1 MTSRGTTT
9 RKEVIMSNYYF
20 IKDDYEDEMDGW
32 RKTYFDIR
40 LKQVGDCEFTR
51 EGVIFFNNGWG
62 LKVQEELLDNRPTYC
77 ADLIY
82 GTRRNYEIVN
92 PYNIPDEEKTE
103 QDKRDEQMLGMLRL
117 CDLGGLRD
125 CPFTYLMNRIQFL
138 NEWSWWFTRNESVFE
153 DLSSE

>member
-1 MTSRGTTT
+1 
-9 RKEVIMSNYYF
+9 MSKYYF
-20 IKDDYEDEMDGW
+20 TKDRDLS

-40 LKQVGDCEFTR
+40 LKQVGDNEFLR
-51 EGVIFFNNGWG
+51 EGVIFFDNGWG
-62 LKVQEELLDNRPTYC
+62 LKVQEELTDPSNRPTYC

-92 PYNIPDEEKTE
+92 PENIPDEEKTE
-103 QDKRDEQMLGMLRL
+103 QDKRDEQMLVMLRL

-125 CPFTYLMNRIQFL
+125 CPFSYLMDRIQFL

>member
-1 MTSRGTTT
+1 
-9 RKEVIMSNYYF
+9 MSKYYF
-20 IKDDYEDEMDGW
+20 TKDRDLS

-40 LKQVGDCEFTR
+40 LKQVGDNEFLR
-51 EGVIFFNNGWG
+51 EGVIFFDNGWG
-62 LKVQEELLDNRPTYC
+62 LKVQEELTDPSNRPTYC

-92 PYNIPDEEKTE
+92 PENIPDEEKTE
-103 QDKRDEQMLGMLRL
+103 QDKRDEQMLVMLRL

-125 CPFTYLMNRIQFL
+125 CPFSYLMDRIQFL
-138 NEWSWWFTRNESVFE
+138 NEWSWWFTRNESVLE

>member
-1 MTSRGTTT
+1 MTSLGTTT
-9 RKEVIMSNYYF
+9 RKEITMSKYYF
-20 IKDDYEDEMDGW
+20 TKDRDLS

-40 LKQVGDCEFTR
+40 LKQVGDNEFLR
-51 EGVIFFNNGWG
+51 EGVIFFDNGWG
-62 LKVQEELLDNRPTYC
+62 LKVQEELTDPSNRPTYC

-92 PYNIPDEEKTE
+92 PENIPDEEKTE
-103 QDKRDEQMLGMLRL
+103 QDKRDEQMLVMLRL

-125 CPFTYLMNRIQFL
+125 CPFSYLMDRIQFL
-138 NEWSWWFTRNESVFE
+138 NEWSWWFTRNESVLE